1 MWIMSIAGDASSLP
15 ESGFVLVWIRKSLLT
30 VSEEGKKKGFLNQ
43 RITYIEYFSKAF
55 DDYLGISSKA
65 VANGEEDRAMSTRT
79 FKI

>member
-1 MWIMSIAGDASSLP
+1 MWIISIAGDASSLP

-30 VSEEGKKKGFLNQ
+30 VSEERKKGFLNQ

>member
-1 MWIMSIAGDASSLP
+1 MWIISIAGDASSLP

-30 VSEEGKKKGFLNQ
+30 VSEERKKGFLNQ

-79 FKI
+79 SKI